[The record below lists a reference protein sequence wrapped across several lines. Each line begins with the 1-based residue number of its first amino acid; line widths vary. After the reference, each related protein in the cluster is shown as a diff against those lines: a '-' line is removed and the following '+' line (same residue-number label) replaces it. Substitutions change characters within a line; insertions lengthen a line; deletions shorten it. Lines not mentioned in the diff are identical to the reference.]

1 MRFAELLAPISLR
14 EFVDTYVHRRVLH
27 VPGDPDKIAGL
38 FDRARLLAIV
48 AAHGDAAQPALVAG
62 FRTPSG
68 DHRRMSI
75 APAQLDTALAAGMT
89 VMIDHLELA
98 DADLRALVEDTRRTL
113 AIPEPTDIGAF
124 LSPADSGFGIH
135 FDQVDNWVIQIEGR
149 KRWRYSEEPAV
160 HLAPLDFVPNARER
174 AEHIHGLDEA
184 ALATVDLAPGDVLYL
199 PPGTWHQPVA
209 LDEVSLHLSLI
220 VRPVSRFTLFEPLV
234 AARLAAAWRRLP
246 WGAAHASPSSIE
258 DELARD
264 RDALVAA
271 LQAIDPRALHDAW
284 RVKLPAAEPAA
295 IDEGTRLRRVRE
307 VRHAVEGAGDDT
319 VLLLL
324 DGDHIVAR
332 LPSTARP
339 VLERLAAVA
348 ALVAVAATAW
358 DDYAWDEVQAVL
370 TVLVSLGVLTVA
382 G

>member
-14 EFVDTYVHRRVLH
+14 EFVDTYVHRRALH
-27 VPGDPDKIAGL
+27 VPGSPDKIAGL

-48 AAHGDAAQPALVAG
+48 AAHGDAAEPALVAG

-68 DHRRMSI
+68 DHRRMTI

-89 VMIDHLELA
+89 VMIDHLERA

-124 LSPADSGFGIH
+124 LSPASSGFGVH
-135 FDQVDNWVIQIEGR
+135 YDQVDNWVIQIEGR
-149 KRWRYSEEPAV
+149 KRWRYSREPAV
-160 HLAPLDFVPNARER
+160 YLAPLDFVPTARQR

-220 VRPVSRFTLFEPLV
+220 VRPVSRSTLFEPLL
-234 AARLAAAWRRLP
+234 ADRLAPSWRRLP
-246 WGAAHASPSSIE
+246 WGAAHASIE

-271 LQAIDPRALHDAW
+271 LQAIDPRALRDAW
-284 RVKLPAAEPAA
+284 RAKVPAAEPAG

-307 VRHAVEGAGDDT
+307 VRHALEGD

-324 DGDHIVAR
+324 AGDHVIAR

-339 VLERLAAVA
+339 FLERLAAVDE
-348 ALVAVAATAW
+348 LVAADACAW